1 MTWKKSIVE
10 EEESCYTYYGEEMAL
25 SCVQVVFES

>member
-10 EEESCYTYYGEEMAL
+10 EEESCYTYYGEEIAL
-25 SCVQVVFES
+25 VCLPVVFES